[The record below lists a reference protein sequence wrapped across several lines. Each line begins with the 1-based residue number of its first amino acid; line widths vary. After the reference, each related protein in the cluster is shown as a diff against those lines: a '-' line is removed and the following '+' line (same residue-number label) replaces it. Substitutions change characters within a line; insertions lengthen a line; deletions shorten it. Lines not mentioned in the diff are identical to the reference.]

1 MNSRVTRRKLLEV
14 SKQMT
19 RHFII
24 ICGLLLW
31 MPLLYAANPQ
41 SHAIWYRYYDQKGI
55 ANISSS
61 VTPAHIRYGYEALD
75 SNMQVIRRNRP
86 YNAEADL
93 RQSTQREAQARQREQ
108 DLKLKRAYGNVAIA
122 TEKQNQ
128 ALSGIKKQIQ
138 SQQDQL
144 RQLQSDRILFKR
156 QEMEY
161 LRKGESSIP
170 QRLKDQLNQND
181 QNMTS
186 LKKNI
191 SSLQNNYRT
200 TQEHYSNIIE
210 RLKTLE

>member
-41 SHAIWYRYYDQKGI
+41 SHAVWYRYYDQKGI

-75 SNMQVIRRNRP
+75 RNMQVIRRNRP

-161 LRKGESSIP
+161 LRKG
-170 QRLKDQLNQND
+170 
-181 QNMTS
+181 
-186 LKKNI
+186 
-191 SSLQNNYRT
+191 
-200 TQEHYSNIIE
+200 
-210 RLKTLE
+210 

>member
-1 MNSRVTRRKLLEV
+1 MNSRTRSRKLLER

-19 RHFII
+19 CRSII
-24 ICGLLLW
+24 AFGLLLW
-31 MPLLYAANPQ
+31 VSFVYAANAQPR
-41 SHAIWYRYYDQKGI
+41 AVWYRYYDQKGI

-108 DLKLKRAYGNVAIA
+108 DLKLKRAYGNVTIA

-128 ALSGIKKQIQ
+128 VLLAIKKQIM

-144 RQLQSDRILFKR
+144 KQLQSDRIMFKR

-170 QRLKDQLNQND
+170 KHLKDQLDQND
-181 QNMTS
+181 QNMTR

-210 RLKTLE
+210 RLKMLE

>member
-1 MNSRVTRRKLLEV
+1 MNNGVRCQKLLEQ

-19 RHFII
+19 RRSII
-24 ICGLLLW
+24 AFGLFLW
-31 MPLLYAANPQ
+31 MPIANASSEQP
-41 SHAIWYRYYDQKGI
+41 HAVWYRYYDQKGI

-75 SNMQVIRRNRP
+75 RNMQVIRRNKP

-93 RQSTQREAQARQREQ
+93 RQSRQREALARQREQ

-128 ALSGIKKQIQ
+128 ALSGIKKQIM

-144 RQLQSDRILFKR
+144 KQLQSDRITFKR

-170 QRLKDQLNQND
+170 QRLKDQLDQND
-181 QNMTS
+181 QNMAN

-191 SSLQNNYRT
+191 SSLQNSYRT
-200 TQEHYSNIIE
+200 TQEHYSNIID

>member
-1 MNSRVTRRKLLEV
+1 MDAFALCDQSTITCCMV
-14 SKQMT
+14 SIL
-19 RHFII
+19 R
-24 ICGLLLW
+24 
-31 MPLLYAANPQ
+31 
-41 SHAIWYRYYDQKGI
+41 SKGI

-75 SNMQVIRRNRP
+75 RNMQVIRRNRP

-108 DLKLKRAYGNVAIA
+108 DLKLKRAYGNVTIA

-128 ALSGIKKQIQ
+128 ALSGIKKQIK